1 MRAFWNFVTNDWY
14 FALPMFA
21 MSVVSIWLVVWRFL
35 LNRSA
40 DTDLNV
46 FLPAFQDRL
55 AREGVEGGLRYCREA
70 PGAIPRKLYVAGLET
85 AKFGSAAMRRA
96 MANVIELE
104 ILPELNALLPLILAI
119 AKIATMV
126 GLLGTV
132 ISMIGTFTTIQELSN
147 SKSGEVAGQAGEIG
161 LALFATALGLIIAI
175 PLVFTHVLFKAWIVS
190 FDVKLKNAAQKLL
203 TLVQATKPTA
213 TGPSAATSPL
223 GKSGDKTG
231 EALSSRK

>member
-14 FALPMFA
+14 FAVPMFA
-21 MSVVSIWLVVWRFL
+21 MSLASITLVVWRFL
-35 LNRSA
+35 LNRGA

-46 FLPAFQDRL
+46 FLPAFQERL
-55 AREGVEGGLRYCREA
+55 AKDGVDGAIKYCREA
-70 PGAIPRKLYVAGLET
+70 PGVIPRKLYVAGLET

-104 ILPELNALLPLILAI
+104 ILPELHALLPLILAI

-132 ISMIGTFTTIQELSN
+132 ISMIGTFTTIEEITQ
-147 SKSGEVAGQAGEIG
+147 SKSGEVAGQAGKIG

-175 PLVFTHVLFKAWIVS
+175 PLVFAHVLFKAWIVS

-203 TLVQATKPTA
+203 TLMQASKPTA
-213 TGPSAATSPL
+213 AAPAATTP
-223 GKSGDKTG
+223 KTG
-231 EALSSRK
+231 SGEVGAVSARK

>member
-14 FALPMFA
+14 LASADVRHVGGVHLARRLAISPQPKA
-21 MSVVSIWLVVWRFL
+21 
-35 LNRSA
+35 A

-70 PGAIPRKLYVAGLET
+70 QAPSRGSFTSPAWRPRSLGPPRCRV
-85 AKFGSAAMRRA
+85 SA

-147 SKSGEVAGQAGEIG
+147 SKSGEVAGQAGAIG
-161 LALFATALGLIIAI
+161 LALFATALGLVIAI

-213 TGPSAATSPL
+213 TGPAPTSSVPPA
-223 GKSGDKTG
+223 KSG